1 MEDSKKETNKSTSS
15 SNNNGMASWN
25 ELMQIYSAMADN
37 PRKTELQDSLDKHIS
52 KIKDSYENSVL
63 GIGSDDH
70 IAQFNDYTFENTTL
84 NWYLWLALYNESWVF
99 RRVIDKP
106 SQDMIRPSIS
116 ILGTDDYTKVYK
128 ELDYLKTDLI
138 NALKWSK
145 LFGGSVLVLLFK
157 GVSFEDMEKPIDYSK
172 IKNCRYIKA
181 YVTDRWFGCE
191 PSYDDI
197 VSNLSNEDFG
207 KPKYYTIQFADGTSH
222 RIHHSWI
229 LRFENRGA
237 PNLIKTGML
246 QGWGYAEGQHL
257 FHELSRDDKLKASMQ
272 SLIDKSL
279 IEVIKMPG
287 MTGLFMGADKD
298 NSAQIKKRL
307 EMVNWARN
315 FNSLTFLDKDD
326 DYTQHT
332 FGGLS
337 GLADLLDINM
347 RQISAAVEMPNVLFG
362 DLSNGFTSDDQ
373 AIERYDEKILND
385 CETYLRKPYT
395 KLLRILYKVYG
406 IDYKEVGFTFNSII
420 ANKKNQQKLTDINNL
435 VETCKSL
442 VEEKVMTS
450 EQEAKTI
457 REFIETGSVN
467 FFFDKVNE
475 TQLRIQNKKN
485 EEMKNE
491 MNETANGVPEEP
503 DLNGIPSDDLG
514 EDNDNGDLSLGSDN
528 LSSRNTGMTEPN
540 PEQAPTETPEQNA
553 EQPSE
558 ETPKLRRI

>member
-1 MEDSKKETNKSTSS
+1 MEDSKKETGKSISS
-15 SNNNGMASWN
+15 GNNGMASWN
-25 ELMQIYSAMADN
+25 ELMQIYSAMADS
-37 PRKTELQDSLDKHIS
+37 PRKTELEDSLDRHIS

-63 GIGSDDH
+63 GIGADDH

-106 SQDMIRPSIS
+106 SQDMVRPSIS
-116 ILGTDDYTKVYK
+116 ILGTEDYTKVYK
-128 ELDYLKTDLI
+128 ELDYLKPDLI
-138 NALKWSK
+138 NAIKWSK

-157 GVSFEDMEKPIDYSK
+157 GVSFDDMEKPIDYKK
-172 IKNCRYIKA
+172 IKGCRYIKS

-222 RIHHSWI
+222 RIHHSWV

-257 FHELSRDDKLKASMQ
+257 LHELSRDDKLKASIQ

-298 NSAQIKKRL
+298 NSEQIKKRL

-315 FNSLTFLDKDD
+315 FNSLTFLDKNDEYD
-326 DYTQHT
+326 QHT

-337 GLADLLDINM
+337 GLADLLELNM
-347 RQISAAVEMPNVLFG
+347 KQISAAVEMPNVLFG

-395 KLLRILYKVYG
+395 KLLKILYKAYN
-406 IDYKEVGFTFNSII
+406 IDYKEIGFTFNSII
-420 ANKKNQQKLTDINNL
+420 ASKKNQQKLTDINNL

-467 FFFDKVNE
+467 FFFDKINE
-475 TQLRIQNKKN
+475 TELRIQNKKN

-491 MNETANGVPEEP
+491 MSETGGTSE
-503 DLNGIPSDDLG
+503 LNGLPSDDFG
-514 EDNDNGDLSLGSDN
+514 EDNDMGDLSLGSDR
-528 LSSRNTGMTEPN
+528 LSTRKNVKA
-540 PEQAPTETPEQNA
+540 PEQTAEQPEQPAEETPEA
-553 EQPSE
+553 PSE
-558 ETPKLRRI
+558 ETPKVRRI

>member
-1 MEDSKKETNKSTSS
+1 MEDSKKETNKSVSS
-15 SNNNGMASWN
+15 SGNDGMASWN
-25 ELMQIYSAMADN
+25 ELMQIYSAMADS
-37 PRKTELQDSLDKHIS
+37 PRKTELEDSLDRHIS

-63 GIGSDDH
+63 GIGADDH

-106 SQDMIRPSIS
+106 SQDMVRPSIS
-116 ILGTDDYTKVYK
+116 ILGTEDYTKVYK
-128 ELDYLKTDLI
+128 ELDYLKPDLI
-138 NALKWSK
+138 NAIKWSK

-157 GVSFEDMEKPIDYSK
+157 GVSFDDMEKPIDYKK
-172 IKNCRYIKA
+172 IKGCRYIKS

-222 RIHHSWI
+222 RIHHSWV

-257 FHELSRDDKLKASMQ
+257 LHELSRDDKLKASIQ

-298 NSAQIKKRL
+298 NSEQIKKRL

-326 DYTQHT
+326 EYDQHT
-332 FGGLS
+332 FGDLS
-337 GLADLLDINM
+337 GLTDLLELNM
-347 RQISAAVEMPNVLFG
+347 KQISAAVEMPNVLFG

-395 KLLRILYKVYG
+395 KLLKILYKAYD
-406 IDYKEVGFTFNSII
+406 IDYKEIGFTFNSII

-467 FFFDKVNE
+467 FFFDKINE
-475 TQLRIQNKKN
+475 TELRIQNKKN

-491 MNETANGVPEEP
+491 MSETGGTSE
-503 DLNGIPSDDLG
+503 LNGLPSDDFG
-514 EDNDNGDLSLGSDN
+514 EDNDMGDLSLGSDR
-528 LSSRNTGMTEPN
+528 LSTRKKVKA
-540 PEQAPTETPEQNA
+540 PEQTAEQPEQPVEETPEA
-553 EQPSE
+553 PSE
-558 ETPKLRRI
+558 ETPKVRRI

>member
-1 MEDSKKETNKSTSS
+1 MEDSKKETNKSASS

-25 ELMQIYSAMADN
+25 ELMQIYSAMAEN

-181 YVTDRWFGCE
+181 YVTDRWFGCQ

-222 RIHHSWI
+222 KIHHSWI

-326 DYTQHT
+326 DYEQHN
-332 FGGLS
+332 FAGLS

-406 IDYKEVGFTFNSII
+406 IDYKEIGFTFNSII
-420 ANKKNQQKLTDINNL
+420 AAKKNQQKLTDINSL
-435 VETCKSL
+435 VETCKTL

-467 FFFDKVNE
+467 FFFDKTNE

-491 MNETANGVPEEP
+491 MNETGVAPEEP
-503 DLNGIPSDDLG
+503 GLNGLPPDELG

-528 LSSRNTGMTEPN
+528 LSSRNAGTPEPN
-540 PEQAPTETPEQNA
+540 TEQAPTEMPEQSA
-553 EQPSE
+553 EQPSR
-558 ETPKLRRI
+558 ETPQIKRI

>member
-1 MEDSKKETNKSTSS
+1 MEDSKKDNAKSVSED
-15 SNNNGMASWN
+15 GMGSWN
-25 ELMQIYSAMADN
+25 ELMQIYSAMAEN
-37 PRKTELQDSLDKHIS
+37 PRRTELQDSLDKHIN

-63 GIGSDDH
+63 GIGADDH

-106 SQDMIRPSIS
+106 SQDMVRPSIS
-116 ILGTDDYTKVYK
+116 ILGTSDYTKVYK
-128 ELDYLKTDLI
+128 ELDYLKPDLI

-157 GVSFEDMEKPIDYSK
+157 GVSFDDMEKPIDYRK
-172 IKNCRYIKA
+172 IKDCRYIKA

-197 VSNLSNEDFG
+197 VSNLANEDFG

-222 RIHHSWI
+222 KIHHSWI
-229 LRFENRGA
+229 LRFENRNA

-257 FHELSRDDKLKASMQ
+257 LHELSRDDKLKASIQ

-307 EMVNWARN
+307 EMVNWGRN

-326 DYTQHT
+326 DYQQHT
-332 FGGLS
+332 FGGLN
-337 GLADLLDINM
+337 GLADLLDLNM

-395 KLLRILYKVYG
+395 KLLKILYKVYD
-406 IDYKEVGFTFNSII
+406 IDYKEIGFTFNSII
-420 ANKKNQQKLTDINNL
+420 ADKRNQQKLTDINNL
-435 VETCKSL
+435 VETCKGL
-442 VEEKVMTS
+442 VAEKVMTS

-467 FFFDKVNE
+467 FFFDKVNA

-485 EEMKNE
+485 EEMQKE
-491 MNETANGVPEEP
+491 MGGN
-503 DLNGIPSDDLG
+503 DLEGGLPSDDFG
-514 EDNDNGDLSLGSDN
+514 EDNDTGEMNLGSDR
-528 LSSRNTGMTEPN
+528 LSVRRGAERGGEQTFSENEAPAEAEQTEM
-540 PEQAPTETPEQNA
+540 PEQT
-553 EQPSE
+553 E
-558 ETPKLRRI
+558 ETPRVRRI

>member
-1 MEDSKKETNKSTSS
+1 MEDSKKETNKSVSS
-15 SNNNGMASWN
+15 SGNDGMASWN
-25 ELMQIYSAMADN
+25 ELMQIYSAMADS
-37 PRKTELQDSLDKHIS
+37 PRKTELEDSLDRHIS

-63 GIGSDDH
+63 GIGADDH

-106 SQDMIRPSIS
+106 SQDMVRPSIS
-116 ILGTDDYTKVYK
+116 ILGTEDYIKVYK
-128 ELDYLKTDLI
+128 ELDYLKPDLI
-138 NALKWSK
+138 NAIKWSK

-157 GVSFEDMEKPIDYSK
+157 GVSFDDMEKPIDYKK
-172 IKNCRYIKA
+172 IKGCRYIKS

-222 RIHHSWI
+222 RIHHSWV

-257 FHELSRDDKLKASMQ
+257 LHELSRDDKLKASIQ

-298 NSAQIKKRL
+298 NSEQIKKRL

-315 FNSLTFLDKDD
+315 FNSLTFLDKNDEYD
-326 DYTQHT
+326 QHT

-337 GLADLLDINM
+337 GLADLLELNM
-347 RQISAAVEMPNVLFG
+347 KQISAAVEMPNVLFG

-395 KLLRILYKVYG
+395 KLLKILYKAYD
-406 IDYKEVGFTFNSII
+406 IDYKEIGFTFNSII

-467 FFFDKVNE
+467 FFFDKINE
-475 TQLRIQNKKN
+475 TELRIQNKKN

-491 MNETANGVPEEP
+491 MSETGGTSE
-503 DLNGIPSDDLG
+503 LNGLPSDDFG
-514 EDNDNGDLSLGSDN
+514 EDNDMGDLSLGSDR
-528 LSSRNTGMTEPN
+528 LSTRKNVKA
-540 PEQAPTETPEQNA
+540 PEQTAEQPEQPAEETPEA
-553 EQPSE
+553 PSE
-558 ETPKLRRI
+558 ETPKVRRI